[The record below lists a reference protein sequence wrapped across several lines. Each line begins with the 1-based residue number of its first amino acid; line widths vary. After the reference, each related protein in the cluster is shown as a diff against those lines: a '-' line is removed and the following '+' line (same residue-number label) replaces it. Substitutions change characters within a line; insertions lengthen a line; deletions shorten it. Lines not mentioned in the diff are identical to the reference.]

1 MHELDYSNLERSLID
16 VIKEEQAKLGY
27 YREDIRLYY
36 PLSSLNH
43 FFGTDVNADKMQKI
57 LEGTGE
63 DVDATRNIVEGKE
76 AGSAP
81 AESIVWNKK
90 AGSAP
95 AESIVWDKEAGSA
108 PAESIVGDKE
118 AGSATAEPIVGNKEA
133 GSAPAEPIVAGM
145 NARLSDKLGMV
156 EVSHRGDRFCFHIP
170 PEGVEYVH
178 ENTKEN
184 EFIRELVNL
193 VAKHGCTIDQI
204 YELFTAHSDRV
215 GREKM
220 DNGEFDER
228 IWFQDDADDPYYY
241 CFKQEGGHMIYH
253 RFLPED
259 YEDFEF

>member
-43 FFGTDVNADKMQKI
+43 FLGTDVNADKMQKI

-63 DVDATRNIVEGKE
+63 NVDETRNIVEGKE
-76 AGSAP
+76 AGSA
-81 AESIVWNKK
+81 
-90 AGSAP
+90 
-95 AESIVWDKEAGSA
+95 
-108 PAESIVGDKE
+108 
-118 AGSATAEPIVGNKEA
+118 T
-133 GSAPAEPIVAGM
+133 AEPIVAGM

-156 EVSHRGDRFCFHIP
+156 EVSHRGDRFCFHILS
-170 PEGVEYVH
+170 EGVEYVH

>member
-43 FFGTDVNADKMQKI
+43 FLGMDVNADKMQKI

-63 DVDATRNIVEGKE
+63 NIDETRNIVEGKE
-76 AGSAP
+76 AGSA
-81 AESIVWNKK
+81 
-90 AGSAP
+90 
-95 AESIVWDKEAGSA
+95 
-108 PAESIVGDKE
+108 
-118 AGSATAEPIVGNKEA
+118 T
-133 GSAPAEPIVAGM
+133 AEPIVAGM

-156 EVSHRGDRFCFHIP
+156 EVSHRGDRFCFHIL

-193 VAKHGCTIDQI
+193 VAKHGCTINQI

-228 IWFQDDADDPYYY
+228 IWFEDDADDPYYY

>member
-43 FFGTDVNADKMQKI
+43 FLGTDVNADKMQKI

-63 DVDATRNIVEGKE
+63 NVDETRNIVEGKE
-76 AGSAP
+76 AGSA
-81 AESIVWNKK
+81 
-90 AGSAP
+90 
-95 AESIVWDKEAGSA
+95 
-108 PAESIVGDKE
+108 
-118 AGSATAEPIVGNKEA
+118 T
-133 GSAPAEPIVAGM
+133 AEPIVAGM

-156 EVSHRGDRFCFHIP
+156 EVSHRGDRFCFHIL

-193 VAKHGCTIDQI
+193 AAKHGCTIDQI

>member
-43 FFGTDVNADKMQKI
+43 FLETDVNADKMQKI

-63 DVDATRNIVEGKE
+63 NVDETRNIVEGKE
-76 AGSAP
+76 AGSAT
-81 AESIVWNKK
+81 
-90 AGSAP
+90 
-95 AESIVWDKEAGSA
+95 
-108 PAESIVGDKE
+108 AESIVGDKK
-118 AGSATAEPIVGNKEA
+118 AGSATAELIVGDKKE
-133 GSAPAEPIVAGM
+133 GSATAEPIVAGM

-156 EVSHRGDRFCFHIP
+156 EVSHRGDRFCFHIL

-204 YELFTAHSDRV
+204 YELFTARSDRV

-228 IWFQDDADDPYYY
+228 IWFEDDADDPYYY

>member
-43 FFGTDVNADKMQKI
+43 FLGTDVNADKMQKI

-63 DVDATRNIVEGKE
+63 NVDETRNIVEGKE
-76 AGSAP
+76 AGSA
-81 AESIVWNKK
+81 
-90 AGSAP
+90 
-95 AESIVWDKEAGSA
+95 
-108 PAESIVGDKE
+108 
-118 AGSATAEPIVGNKEA
+118 TAEPIMA
-133 GSAPAEPIVAGM
+133 GL

-156 EVSHRGDRFCFHIP
+156 EVSHRGDRFCFHIL

>member
-43 FFGTDVNADKMQKI
+43 FLGTDVNADKMQKI

-63 DVDATRNIVEGKE
+63 NVDATRNIVEGIE
-76 AGSAP
+76 TGSAT
-81 AESIVWNKK
+81 
-90 AGSAP
+90 
-95 AESIVWDKEAGSA
+95 
-108 PAESIVGDKE
+108 AESIVGDKE
-118 AGSATAEPIVGNKEA
+118 AGSATAELIVGDKKA
-133 GSAPAEPIVAGM
+133 GSATAEPIVAGM

-156 EVSHRGDRFCFHIP
+156 EVSHRGDRFCFHIL

-184 EFIRELVNL
+184 EFIREMVNL

-228 IWFQDDADDPYYY
+228 IWFQDDVDDPYYY

>member
-43 FFGTDVNADKMQKI
+43 FLGTDVNADKMQKI

-63 DVDATRNIVEGKE
+63 NVDETRNIVEGKE
-76 AGSAP
+76 AGSAT
-81 AESIVWNKK
+81 AE
-90 AGSAP
+90 P
-95 AESIVWDKEAGSA
+95 
-108 PAESIVGDKE
+108 IVGDKE
-118 AGSATAEPIVGNKEA
+118 AGSAT
-133 GSAPAEPIVAGM
+133 AEPIVAGM

-156 EVSHRGDRFCFHIP
+156 EVSHRGDRFCFHIL

>member
-43 FFGTDVNADKMQKI
+43 FLGTDVNADKMQKI

-63 DVDATRNIVEGKE
+63 NVDETRNIVEGKE
-76 AGSAP
+76 AGSA
-81 AESIVWNKK
+81 
-90 AGSAP
+90 
-95 AESIVWDKEAGSA
+95 
-108 PAESIVGDKE
+108 
-118 AGSATAEPIVGNKEA
+118 T
-133 GSAPAEPIVAGM
+133 AEPIVAGM
-145 NARLSDKLGMV
+145 NATLSDKLGMV
-156 EVSHRGDRFCFHIP
+156 EVSHRGDRFCFHIL

-193 VAKHGCTIDQI
+193 VAKHGCTINQI

>member
-43 FFGTDVNADKMQKI
+43 FLGTDVNADKMQKI

-63 DVDATRNIVEGKE
+63 NIDETRNIVEGKE
-76 AGSAP
+76 AGSTT
-81 AESIVWNKK
+81 
-90 AGSAP
+90 
-95 AESIVWDKEAGSA
+95 
-108 PAESIVGDKE
+108 AESIVGDKKAGSATAESIVGDKKEGFAPAEPIVEGKE
-118 AGSATAEPIVGNKEA
+118 AGSATAEPIV
-133 GSAPAEPIVAGM
+133 AGM
-145 NARLSDKLGMV
+145 NATLSDKLGMV
-156 EVSHRGDRFCFHIP
+156 EVSHRGDRFCFHIL

-193 VAKHGCTIDQI
+193 VAKHGCTINQI
-204 YELFTAHSDRV
+204 YELFTARSDRV

-228 IWFQDDADDPYYY
+228 IWFEDDADDPYYY

>member
-43 FFGTDVNADKMQKI
+43 FLGTDVNADKMQKI

-63 DVDATRNIVEGKE
+63 NVDETRNIVEGKE
-76 AGSAP
+76 AGSA
-81 AESIVWNKK
+81 
-90 AGSAP
+90 
-95 AESIVWDKEAGSA
+95 
-108 PAESIVGDKE
+108 
-118 AGSATAEPIVGNKEA
+118 T
-133 GSAPAEPIVAGM
+133 AEPIVAGM
-145 NARLSDKLGMV
+145 NATLSDKLGMV
-156 EVSHRGDRFCFHIP
+156 EVSHRGDRFCFHIL

-193 VAKHGCTIDQI
+193 VAKHGCTINQI
-204 YELFTAHSDRV
+204 YELFTARSDRV

-228 IWFQDDADDPYYY
+228 IWFEDDADDPYYY

-259 YEDFEF
+259 YEDFEFWYDS

>member
-43 FFGTDVNADKMQKI
+43 FLETDVNADKMQKI

-63 DVDATRNIVEGKE
+63 NVDETRNIVEGKE
-76 AGSAP
+76 AGSAT
-81 AESIVWNKK
+81 AE
-90 AGSAP
+90 P
-95 AESIVWDKEAGSA
+95 
-108 PAESIVGDKE
+108 IVGDKE
-118 AGSATAEPIVGNKEA
+118 AGSATAE
-133 GSAPAEPIVAGM
+133 SIVAGM

-156 EVSHRGDRFCFHIP
+156 EVSHRGDRFCFHIL

-193 VAKHGCTIDQI
+193 VAKHGCTINQI
-204 YELFTAHSDRV
+204 YELFTARSDRV

-228 IWFQDDADDPYYY
+228 IWFEDDADDPYYY

>member
-43 FFGTDVNADKMQKI
+43 FLGTDVNADKMQKI

-63 DVDATRNIVEGKE
+63 NVDETRNIVEGKE
-76 AGSAP
+76 AGSATTEP
-81 AESIVWNKK
+81 
-90 AGSAP
+90 
-95 AESIVWDKEAGSA
+95 
-108 PAESIVGDKE
+108 IVGDKE
-118 AGSATAEPIVGNKEA
+118 AGSAT
-133 GSAPAEPIVAGM
+133 AEPIVAGM

-156 EVSHRGDRFCFHIP
+156 EVSHRGDRFCFHIL

-259 YEDFEF
+259 YEDFEL

>member
-43 FFGTDVNADKMQKI
+43 FLGTDVNADKMQKI

-63 DVDATRNIVEGKE
+63 NVDETRNIVEGKE
-76 AGSAP
+76 AGSAT
-81 AESIVWNKK
+81 AEPIVGDKK
-90 AGSAP
+90 EGSAT
-95 AESIVWDKEAGSA
+95 AE
-108 PAESIVGDKE
+108 PIVGDKE
-118 AGSATAEPIVGNKEA
+118 AGSATAE
-133 GSAPAEPIVAGM
+133 SIVAGM

-156 EVSHRGDRFCFHIP
+156 EVSHRGDRFCFHIL

-193 VAKHGCTIDQI
+193 VAKHGCTINQI
-204 YELFTAHSDRV
+204 YELFTARSDRV

-228 IWFQDDADDPYYY
+228 IWFEDDADDPYYY

>member
-1 MHELDYSNLERSLID
+1 MNAQNKDEKQMQEFDYSNLERSLID

-43 FFGTDVNADKMQKI
+43 FFHA
-57 LEGTGE
+57 
-63 DVDATRNIVEGKE
+63 DVDEVTMQ
-76 AGSAP
+76 
-81 AESIVWNKK
+81 SILDRKGN
-90 AGSAP
+90 
-95 AESIVWDKEAGSA
+95 
-108 PAESIVGDKE
+108 GDAK
-118 AGSATAEPIVGNKEA
+118 
-133 GSAPAEPIVAGM
+133 
-145 NARLSDKLGMV
+145 LSDKLGMV

-184 EFIRELVNL
+184 EFIRELVAL
-193 VAKHGCTIDQI
+193 VAKHGCTTNQV
-204 YELFTAHSDRV
+204 YELFEAHSDCV
-215 GREKM
+215 KREKM

-228 IWFQDDADDPYYY
+228 IWFADDADDPYYY
-241 CFKQEGGHMIYH
+241 CFKQEGEHMIYH

>member
-1 MHELDYSNLERSLID
+1 MNAQNKDEKQMQEFDYSNLERSLID

-43 FFGTDVNADKMQKI
+43 FFGTNVDEVTMQSI
-57 LEGTGE
+57 LDGKGSG
-63 DVDATRNIVEGKE
+63 DAK
-76 AGSAP
+76 
-81 AESIVWNKK
+81 
-90 AGSAP
+90 
-95 AESIVWDKEAGSA
+95 
-108 PAESIVGDKE
+108 
-118 AGSATAEPIVGNKEA
+118 
-133 GSAPAEPIVAGM
+133 
-145 NARLSDKLGMV
+145 LFDKLGMV

-184 EFIRELVNL
+184 EFIRELVAL
-193 VAKHGCTIDQI
+193 VAKHGCTIDQV
-204 YELFTAHSDRV
+204 YELFEAHSDRV
-215 GREKM
+215 KREKM

-228 IWFQDDADDPYYY
+228 IWFEDDADDPYYY
-241 CFKQEGGHMIYH
+241 CFKQEGEHMIYH

>member
-43 FFGTDVNADKMQKI
+43 FLGTDVNADKMQKI

-63 DVDATRNIVEGKE
+63 NVDETRNIVEGKE
-76 AGSAP
+76 AGSA
-81 AESIVWNKK
+81 
-90 AGSAP
+90 
-95 AESIVWDKEAGSA
+95 
-108 PAESIVGDKE
+108 
-118 AGSATAEPIVGNKEA
+118 T
-133 GSAPAEPIVAGM
+133 AEPIVAGM
-145 NARLSDKLGMV
+145 NATLSDKLGMV
-156 EVSHRGDRFCFHIP
+156 EVSHRGDRFCFHIL

-193 VAKHGCTIDQI
+193 VAKHGCTINQI
-204 YELFTAHSDRV
+204 YGLFTARSDRV

>member
-43 FFGTDVNADKMQKI
+43 FLGTDVNADKMQKI

-63 DVDATRNIVEGKE
+63 NVDETRNIVEGNE
-76 AGSAP
+76 AGSATTEP
-81 AESIVWNKK
+81 
-90 AGSAP
+90 
-95 AESIVWDKEAGSA
+95 
-108 PAESIVGDKE
+108 IVGDKE
-118 AGSATAEPIVGNKEA
+118 AGSAT
-133 GSAPAEPIVAGM
+133 AEPIVAGM

-156 EVSHRGDRFCFHIP
+156 EVSHRGDRFCFHIL

>member
-1 MHELDYSNLERSLID
+1 MQQFDYSDLERSLID

-43 FFGTDVNADKMQKI
+43 FFRTEVNADKMQQI
-57 LEGTGE
+57 LEGTCANINAVCGATEGE
-63 DVDATRNIVEGKE
+63 KTGEIMTELIA
-76 AGSAP
+76 S
-81 AESIVWNKK
+81 
-90 AGSAP
+90 
-95 AESIVWDKEAGSA
+95 
-108 PAESIVGDKE
+108 
-118 AGSATAEPIVGNKEA
+118 
-133 GSAPAEPIVAGM
+133 GM
-145 NARLSDKLGMV
+145 NAKLSDKLGMV

-184 EFIRELVNL
+184 EFIRELVEL
-193 VAKHGCTIDQI
+193 VAKHGCTIEQV
-204 YELFTAHSDRV
+204 YELFQAHSAQV

-228 IWFQDDADDPYYY
+228 IWFKNDADDPYYY
-241 CFKQEGGHMIYH
+241 CFKQEGEHMIYH